1 MRNLKF
7 TVSALAILLA
17 GAMAAGFAARAVAA
31 PRTGEMMNAGVVSV
45 PSVLG
50 QTAEEALFYPWSL
63 YEMQTLVP
71 IPDEVL
77 KTQTLPTGD
86 MLFAVAA
93 FDALGVECSAEEL
106 VKSQLWNGSD
116 TPERK
121 GSELI
126 FLKDFPATL
135 ADGGVPVSLDYA
147 LCDMNPLSVSW
158 LVRPRTQAELTERQ
172 RQAALDQVREDLAGL
187 LRYMRSWDEGYKNDL
202 MRLIED
208 FSNRF
213 DDMDMTIFLEWLESL
228 VNTLHSQYSSEELPG
243 PVPYDPA
250 VVSGSSPDLPEQDL
264 SALSLE
270 ELLNLGFD
278 VDVQLISTPRQVVV
292 LFSWP
297 GFWTFGIYYDV
308 QLERY
313 SGFGLSSQ

>member
-1 MRNLKF
+1 
-7 TVSALAILLA
+7 
-17 GAMAAGFAARAVAA
+17 
-31 PRTGEMMNAGVVSV
+31 
-45 PSVLG
+45 
-50 QTAEEALFYPWSL
+50 
-63 YEMQTLVP
+63 
-71 IPDEVL
+71 
-77 KTQTLPTGD
+77 
-86 MLFAVAA
+86 
-93 FDALGVECSAEEL
+93 
-106 VKSQLWNGSD
+106 
-116 TPERK
+116 
-121 GSELI
+121 
-126 FLKDFPATL
+126 
-135 ADGGVPVSLDYA
+135 
-147 LCDMNPLSVSW
+147 
-158 LVRPRTQAELTERQ
+158 
-172 RQAALDQVREDLAGL
+172 
-187 LRYMRSWDEGYKNDL
+187 

-208 FSNRF
+208 FGNRF

-228 VNTLHSQYSSEELPG
+228 VNILHSQYSSEELPG